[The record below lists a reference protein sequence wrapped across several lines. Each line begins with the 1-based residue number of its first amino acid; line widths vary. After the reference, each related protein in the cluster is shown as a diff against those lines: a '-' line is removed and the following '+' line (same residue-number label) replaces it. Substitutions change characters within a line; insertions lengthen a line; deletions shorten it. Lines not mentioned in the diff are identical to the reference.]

1 MTDPRNIGIEM
12 TAIGAQPE
20 SGFAP
25 KLSKAVELSSDT
37 GANGRLP
44 LDPSTL
50 RIFTER
56 AKRRPM
62 QINSEIAAL
71 KTAIRKA

>member
-37 GANGRLP
+37 GANGKAP
-44 LDPSTL
+44 FDPNSL
-50 RIFTER
+50 RIFSVR
-56 AKRRPM
+56 AKRMSVPLTPEM
-62 QINSEIAAL
+62 ASL
-71 KTAIRKA
+71 KTAIRRV